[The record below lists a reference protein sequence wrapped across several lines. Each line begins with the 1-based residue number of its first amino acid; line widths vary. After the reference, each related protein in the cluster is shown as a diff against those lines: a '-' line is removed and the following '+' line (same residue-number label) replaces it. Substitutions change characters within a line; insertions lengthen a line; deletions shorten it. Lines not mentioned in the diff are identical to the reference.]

1 MTGKL
6 LPPCEICAQAKIRQ
20 ASIPKKKMKQVPSRP
35 GYRVFIGLSSF
46 QHESMGGKRH
56 WLIAV
61 DEFSDCSHRFFLKRK
76 SYRIVV
82 IPMWIKALINKYGI
96 AVKRI
101 RLDNSG
107 ENRSLQRECDKQNLG
122 VIFEFTA
129 PGTPQQNSVVER
141 KIPTLM
147 GRARAMMIQ
156 A

>member
-1 MTGKL
+1 
-6 LPPCEICAQAKIRQ
+6 
-20 ASIPKKKMKQVPSRP
+20 MKQVPSRP
-35 GYRVFIGLSSF
+35 GYRVFIDISSF
-46 QHESMGGKRH
+46 QHESMGGKRR

-61 DEFSDCSHRFFLKRK
+61 DEFSDCSHSFFLKRK
-76 SYRIVV
+76 SDQIAM

-96 AVKRI
+96 EVKRI

-129 PGTPQQNSVVER
+129 PGSPQQNSVVER

-147 GRARAMMIQ
+147 GRPEL
-156 A
+156 